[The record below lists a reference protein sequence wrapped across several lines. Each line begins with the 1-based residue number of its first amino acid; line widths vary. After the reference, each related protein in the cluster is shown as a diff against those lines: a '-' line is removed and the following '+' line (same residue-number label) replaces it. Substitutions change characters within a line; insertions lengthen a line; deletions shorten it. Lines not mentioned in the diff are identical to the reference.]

1 MEELHVLIET
11 SEGDILVELLPEAAP
26 ASVANF
32 LRYVDEGH
40 YDQTL
45 FHRIVR
51 GFVIQG
57 GGYDRDLN
65 KKPTHPPVINEA
77 RNGLS
82 NTKGSLAL
90 ARAEDKDSG
99 RDEFFINAADNPE
112 LDHTDESDEGFG
124 YAVFGRVADGLDV
137 VKKINWKVIRSR
149 PEFPDLPKD
158 EVLIRSIQR
167 FE

>member
-1 MEELHVLIET
+1 MEEQHALIET

-26 ASVANF
+26 ESVANF
-32 LRYVDEGH
+32 LGYVDEGH
-40 YDQTL
+40 YAQTL

-57 GGYDRDLN
+57 GGFDRDLN
-65 KKPTHPPVINEA
+65 RKPTHPPVVNEA

-90 ARAEDKDSG
+90 ARALDKDSA

-112 LDHTDESDEGFG
+112 LDHADESDEGFG
-124 YAVFGRVADGLDV
+124 YAVFGRVVDGLEV
-137 VKKINWKVIRSR
+137 VKKINWKVIRPR

-158 EVLIRSIQR
+158 EVLIRSVQR
-167 FE
+167 FA